1 MLKLFNRQLP
11 IFLSSLALL
20 SIPFTSSFS
29 VQAQTPATATPYPTK
44 PIKLIAPVAAGG
56 GLDNIARTLAEKLSR
71 SIGQQVVVEN
81 MGGGGGSIASQA
93 VAKAPADGYTL
104 MVAYV
109 GTHGTN
115 PAVRRLPYD
124 AIKDFTPIGMI
135 GATPNVLVI
144 NPDLPIKS
152 FKEFIDYA
160 KKNPAKLSYGS
171 AGPGTL
177 THLGMEQL
185 KLASGIF
192 MVHVPYRGVGP
203 AYTDLL
209 AGQTQAMFPTLFAAL
224 PYINTNRVRA
234 LAVTGSKRSSA
245 APNIPTFK
253 ELGLN
258 GFDGQQ
264 WYGIVGPANL
274 PPAVTAKLNAE
285 LNKVLALPDFSEKM
299 TSEAMTLM
307 PMTPQQFTTYIK
319 DDIARWAKVAKD
331 RNIEIE

>member
-1 MLKLFNRQLP
+1 MSKTINRQKP
-11 IFLSSLALL
+11 IFLSFLFIAILGL
-20 SIPFTSSFS
+20 TTNTF
-29 VQAQTPATATPYPTK
+29 AQSAAPAYPVK

-56 GLDNIARTLAEKLSR
+56 GLDNIARAVAEKLSR
-71 SIGQQVVVEN
+71 SLGQAVVVEN

-93 VAKAPADGYTL
+93 TAKAPADGYTL
-104 MVAYV
+104 MIAYV

-115 PAVRRLPYD
+115 PAVRKLPYD
-124 AIKDFTPIGMI
+124 ALKDFTPIGMI
-135 GATPNVLVI
+135 GATPNVLII
-144 NPDLPIKS
+144 NPELPINS
-152 FKEFIDYA
+152 FKEFVSYA

-224 PYINTNRVRA
+224 PYINTNRVRG

-253 ELGLN
+253 ELGYN

-264 WYGIVGPANL
+264 WYGLVGPANL
-274 PPAVTAKLNAE
+274 PPAVVTKLNAE

-307 PMTPQQFTTYIK
+307 PMTPPQFTNYIK
-319 DDIARWAKVAKD
+319 EDIARWAKVAKD

>member
-1 MLKLFNRQLP
+1 MSTASNRPKP
-11 IFLSSLALL
+11 IFLSPFIACVAVLISLSA
-20 SIPFTSSFS
+20 
-29 VQAQTPATATPYPTK
+29 QAQSAAPAYPVK

-56 GLDNIARTLAEKLSR
+56 GLDNIARAVAEKLSR
-71 SIGQQVVVEN
+71 SLGQTVVVEN
-81 MGGGGGSIASQA
+81 MGGGGGAIASQA
-93 VAKAPADGYTL
+93 TAKAPADGYTL
-104 MVAYV
+104 MIAYV

-115 PAVRRLPYD
+115 PAVRKLPYD

-135 GATPNVLVI
+135 GATPNVLII
-144 NPDLPIKS
+144 NPELPINN

-185 KLASGIF
+185 KLAAGIF

-209 AGQTQAMFPTLFAAL
+209 AGQTQAMFPTLVAAL
-224 PYINTNRVRA
+224 PYINTNRVRG
-234 LAVTGSKRSSA
+234 LAVTGAKRSPA

-253 ELGLN
+253 ELGYN
-258 GFDGQQ
+258 DFDGQQ
-264 WYGIVGPANL
+264 WYGLVGPANL
-274 PPAVTAKLNAE
+274 PPAIVTKLNTE

-299 TSEAMTLM
+299 TNEAMTLM
-307 PMTPQQFTTYIK
+307 PMTPPQFTNYIK
-319 DDIARWAKVAKD
+319 EDIARWAKVAKD
-331 RNIEIE
+331 RHIEID

>member
-1 MLKLFNRQLP
+1 MSNSINRQKP
-11 IFLSSLALL
+11 IFLSSLIFAFLGL
-20 SIPFTSSFS
+20 ASHLNA
-29 VQAQTPATATPYPTK
+29 QAQSAAIYPTK

-56 GLDNIARTLAEKLSR
+56 GLDNIARAVAEKLSR
-71 SIGQQVVVEN
+71 SIGQTVVVEN

-93 VAKAPADGYTL
+93 TAKAPADGYTL
-104 MVAYV
+104 MIAYV

-115 PAVRRLPYD
+115 PAVRKLPYD

-135 GATPNVLVI
+135 GATPNVLII

-152 FKEFIDYA
+152 FKEFVDYA

-185 KLASGIF
+185 KLAAGIF

-224 PYINTNRVRA
+224 PYINTNRVRGLA
-234 LAVTGSKRSSA
+234 LTGSKRSSA

-253 ELGLN
+253 ELGYN

-264 WYGIVGPANL
+264 WYGLVGPANL
-274 PPAVTAKLNAE
+274 PPAIVTKLNAE
-285 LNKVLALPDFSEKM
+285 LNKVLALPDFSDKM

-307 PMTPQQFTTYIK
+307 PMTPSQFTNYIRE
-319 DDIARWAKVAKD
+319 DIARWAKVAKD
-331 RNIEIE
+331 RNIEID

>member
-1 MLKLFNRQLP
+1 MFNTSNRQLP
-11 IFLSSLALL
+11 IFLSSLTLAAL
-20 SIPFTSSFS
+20 SVFNSFDT
-29 VQAQTPATATPYPTK
+29 QAQAPAATPYPVK

-56 GLDNIARTLAEKLSR
+56 GLDNIARAVAEKLSR
-71 SIGQQVVVEN
+71 SIGQTVIVEN
-81 MGGGGGSIASQA
+81 MGGGGGSIASQS

-104 MVAYV
+104 MIAYV

-115 PAVRRLPYD
+115 PAVRKLPYD

-144 NPDLPIKS
+144 NPELPIKN
-152 FKEFIDYA
+152 FKEFIDFA

-185 KLASGIF
+185 KLAAGIF

-224 PYINTNRVRA
+224 PYINTNRVRG

-253 ELGLN
+253 ELGFN

-264 WYGIVGPANL
+264 WYGVVGPANL
-274 PPAVTAKLNAE
+274 PPAITTKLNAE
-285 LNKVLALPDFSEKM
+285 LNKVLALPEFSEKM

-307 PMTPQQFTTYIK
+307 PMTSQQFGNYIK
-319 DDIARWAKVAKD
+319 EDIARWAKVAKD

>member
-1 MLKLFNRQLP
+1 MSNTPNRLMP
-11 IFLSSLALL
+11 IFLLTLIFSAIGSLASLNAA
-20 SIPFTSSFS
+20 
-29 VQAQTPATATPYPTK
+29 AQTTNAYPNK
-44 PIKLIAPVAAGG
+44 PIKLVAPVAAGG
-56 GLDNIARTLAEKLSR
+56 GLDNIARTLAERMSK
-71 SIGQQVVVEN
+71 SIGQTIIVEN
-81 MGGGGGSIASQA
+81 IGGGGGSIASQS
-93 VAKAPADGYTL
+93 VAKASPDGYTL

-115 PAVRRLPYD
+115 PAVRKLPYD

-135 GATPNVLVI
+135 GATPNALII
-144 NPDLPIKS
+144 NPDLPIKN

-160 KKNPAKLSYGS
+160 KRTPDKLSYGS

-185 KLASGIF
+185 KLAAEIS

-209 AGQTQAMFPTLFAAL
+209 AGQTQAMFPTLFAAV
-224 PYINTNRVRA
+224 PYLNTNRVRG
-234 LAVTGSKRSSA
+234 LAITGAKRNPA

-253 ELGLN
+253 ELGYN

-274 PPAVTAKLNAE
+274 PPAIVQKLNTE
-285 LNKVLALPDFSEKM
+285 LNKALVLPDFSEKM

-307 PMTPQQFTTYIK
+307 PMSPQQFANYIK
-319 DDIARWAKVAKD
+319 EDIARWAKVAKE
-331 RNIEIE
+331 RNIELE

>member
-1 MLKLFNRQLP
+1 MP
-11 IFLSSLALL
+11 IFLSAL
-20 SIPFTSSFS
+20 IFSSMSS
-29 VQAQTPATATPYPTK
+29 VVSFNAAAQSTHSYPNK

-56 GLDNIARTLAEKLSR
+56 GLDNIARSLAEKMSK
-71 SIGQQVVVEN
+71 SIGQTIVVEN
-81 MGGGGGSIASQA
+81 IGGGGGTIASQS
-93 VAKAPADGYTL
+93 VAKATPDGYTL

-109 GTHGTN
+109 GSHGTN
-115 PAVRRLPYD
+115 PAVRKLPYD
-124 AIKDFTPIGMI
+124 AIKDFTAIGMI
-135 GATPNVLVI
+135 GATPNALVI
-144 NPDLPIKS
+144 NPELPIKN

-160 KKNPAKLSYGS
+160 KKNPDKISYGS

-185 KLASGIF
+185 KLAAGIS

-209 AGQTQAMFPTLFAAL
+209 AGQTQAMLPTLFAAM
-224 PYINTNRVRA
+224 PYLNTNRVRG
-234 LAVTGSKRSSA
+234 LAITGAKRNSA

-253 ELGLN
+253 ELGYN

-274 PPAVTAKLNAE
+274 PPAIVKKLNSE
-285 LNKVLALPDFSEKM
+285 LNKALALPDFSEKM

-307 PMTPQQFTTYIK
+307 PMSPQQFENYIK
-319 DDIARWAKVAKD
+319 EDIARWVKVAKE
-331 RNIEIE
+331 RNIELE

>member
-1 MLKLFNRQLP
+1 MSKASNRPKP
-11 IFLSSLALL
+11 IFLPSLIAFLAVLISL
-20 SIPFTSSFS
+20 SA
-29 VQAQTPATATPYPTK
+29 QAQSAVPAYPVK

-56 GLDNIARTLAEKLSR
+56 GLDNIARAVAEKLSR
-71 SIGQQVVVEN
+71 SLGQTVVVEN
-81 MGGGGGSIASQA
+81 MGGGGGAIASQA
-93 VAKAPADGYTL
+93 TAKAPADGYTL
-104 MVAYV
+104 MIAYV

-115 PAVRRLPYD
+115 PAVRKLPYD

-135 GATPNVLVI
+135 GATPNVLII
-144 NPDLPIKS
+144 NPELPINN
-152 FKEFIDYA
+152 FKEFVDYA

-185 KLASGIF
+185 KLAAGIF

-224 PYINTNRVRA
+224 PYINTNRVRGLA
-234 LAVTGSKRSSA
+234 LTGAKRSPA
-245 APNIPTFK
+245 APSIPTFK
-253 ELGLN
+253 ELGYN

-264 WYGIVGPANL
+264 WYGLVGPANL
-274 PPAVTAKLNAE
+274 PPAIVTKLNVE

-299 TSEAMTLM
+299 TTEAMTLM
-307 PMTPQQFTTYIK
+307 PMTPPQFTNYIK
-319 DDIARWAKVAKD
+319 EDIARWAKVAKD
-331 RNIEIE
+331 RHIEID

>member
-1 MLKLFNRQLP
+1 MSKSSNRPKP
-11 IFLSSLALL
+11 IFLSSLIAFLAVLISL
-20 SIPFTSSFS
+20 SA
-29 VQAQTPATATPYPTK
+29 QAQSAVPVYPVK

-56 GLDNIARTLAEKLSR
+56 GLDNIARAVAEKLSR
-71 SIGQQVVVEN
+71 SLGQTVVVEN
-81 MGGGGGSIASQA
+81 MGGGGGAIASQA
-93 VAKAPADGYTL
+93 TAKAPADGYTL
-104 MVAYV
+104 MIAYV

-115 PAVRRLPYD
+115 PAVRKLPYD

-135 GATPNVLVI
+135 GATPNVLII
-144 NPDLPIKS
+144 NPELPINN
-152 FKEFIDYA
+152 FKEFVDYA

-185 KLASGIF
+185 KLAAGIF

-224 PYINTNRVRA
+224 PYINTNRVRGLA
-234 LAVTGSKRSSA
+234 LTGAKRSPA
-245 APNIPTFK
+245 APSIPTFK
-253 ELGLN
+253 ELGYN

-264 WYGIVGPANL
+264 WYGLVGPANL
-274 PPAVTAKLNAE
+274 PPAIVTKLNVE

-307 PMTPQQFTTYIK
+307 PMTPPQFTNYIK
-319 DDIARWAKVAKD
+319 EDIARWAKVAKD
-331 RNIEIE
+331 RHIEID

>member
-1 MLKLFNRQLP
+1 MSKSSNRPKP
-11 IFLSSLALL
+11 IFLSSLIAFLAVLISL
-20 SIPFTSSFS
+20 SA
-29 VQAQTPATATPYPTK
+29 QAQSTVPAYPVK

-56 GLDNIARTLAEKLSR
+56 GLDNIARAVAEKLSR
-71 SIGQQVVVEN
+71 SLGQTVVVEN
-81 MGGGGGSIASQA
+81 MGGGGGAIASQA
-93 VAKAPADGYTL
+93 TAKAPADGYTL
-104 MVAYV
+104 MIAYV

-115 PAVRRLPYD
+115 PAVRKLPYD

-135 GATPNVLVI
+135 GATPNVLII
-144 NPDLPIKS
+144 NPELPINN
-152 FKEFIDYA
+152 FKEFVDYA

-185 KLASGIF
+185 KLAAGIF

-224 PYINTNRVRA
+224 PYINTNRVRGLA
-234 LAVTGSKRSSA
+234 LTGAKRSPA
-245 APNIPTFK
+245 APSIPTFK
-253 ELGLN
+253 ELGYN

-264 WYGIVGPANL
+264 WYGLVGPANL
-274 PPAVTAKLNAE
+274 PPAIVTKLNVE

-299 TSEAMTLM
+299 TSEAITLM
-307 PMTPQQFTTYIK
+307 PMTPPQFTNYIK
-319 DDIARWAKVAKD
+319 EDIARWAKVAKD
-331 RNIEIE
+331 RHIEID